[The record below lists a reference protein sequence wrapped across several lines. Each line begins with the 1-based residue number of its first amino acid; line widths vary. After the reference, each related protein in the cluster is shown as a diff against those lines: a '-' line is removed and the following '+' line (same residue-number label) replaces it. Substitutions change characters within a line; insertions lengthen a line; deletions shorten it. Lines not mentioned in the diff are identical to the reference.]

1 MEKLKMWANE
11 NPEMIIYF
19 LGMLLI
25 ILIVYMIMKPSKK
38 EESHPKKQQKSTI
51 VECNNEILQF
61 LSKYLEDNPRTHF
74 GQALLNIGI
83 IETGEKN
90 NKKFTVNPGTVSSY
104 QLLTRI
110 RYRNVERILAEDI

>member
-25 ILIVYMIMKPSKK
+25 VLIVYMIMKPSKK
-38 EESHPKKQQKSTI
+38 EESHPKKQKSTI

-61 LSKYLEDNPRTHF
+61 LTKYLEDNPKTHF

-90 NKKFTVNPGTVSSY
+90 GKKFTINPGTISSY